1 MSTSRAGVLWARL
14 DDAERRPECSDP
26 KATWHRYGIRV
37 IYRAAPDARPRAA
50 VQTTG
55 VTGSRPAKWA
65 ARLARTR
72 SAMARRVSTVAPRL
86 LRCGRD
92 RLGGGFPNAGYE
104 PHPSC
109 GDCPLT
115 GAGQK
120 KRPKYPEKSL
130 PDNNS

>member
-1 MSTSRAGVLWARL
+1 MTLEVEGVVDGGA
-14 DDAERRPECSDP
+14 
-26 KATWHRYGIRV
+26 
-37 IYRAAPDARPRAA
+37 
-50 VQTTG
+50 
-55 VTGSRPAKWA
+55 
-65 ARLARTR
+65 
-72 SAMARRVSTVAPRL
+72 RL